1 MTDTVSKHRR
11 WPRYRTLWRWHFY
24 AGLFCVPLV
33 LWLALTG
40 SIYLFKPQIEAW
52 LDRDYDALPV
62 RGAAASPSAQVNAA
76 LAAVPGGVLNAYE
89 LPVAANV
96 STRVLVAQGERLWRV
111 YVDPFSLRV
120 LGRVDENRRPM
131 RLLFYLHG
139 ELLMGRAGSMLVELA
154 ACWGVVMLLTGLALW
169 WPRHWRGAAGVL
181 YPRLRLG
188 GRMFWRDLHAVSGV
202 WVSLLALF
210 LIVSGLPWSQ
220 NWGGLLKQARELAA
234 GQEVRQDW
242 NAGRRQ
248 ELAQQRLE
256 AAGQARAMHAAMGHA
271 GMEMDMAMDTAKPA
285 AVPVDAYRALDLLVP
300 RAQALTLAPP
310 VLLNPPDQ
318 VEGTWKLHSDAA
330 DRTRRVDLQLDA
342 QANVIKRVDFA
353 QRPLI
358 DRMVGVGVAAHEGQ
372 LFGWP
377 NQLLGLFTA
386 SGLSLVCVSAAMLW
400 WGRRRPDRLGAPTPL
415 ETSPLAFGAFALIV
429 LLGIFLPLFGLSLL
443 VVRVLEW
450 AWLRRWPR
458 AAHFLGLRPG

>member
-1 MTDTVSKHRR
+1 MTDTMPKQRR

-40 SIYLFKPQIEAW
+40 SLYLFKPQIEGW
-52 LDRDYDALPV
+52 LDRGYDALPMQG
-62 RGAAASPSAQVNAA
+62 RAATPSAQVAAA

-89 LPVAANV
+89 MPAAADAA
-96 STRVLVAQGERLWRV
+96 TRVLVAQDERLWRV
-111 YVDPFSLRV
+111 YVDPYSLRV

-154 ACWGVVMLLTGLALW
+154 ACWGVAMLLTGLAMW

-181 YPRLRLG
+181 YPRLRHG

-202 WVSLLALF
+202 WVSMLALF

-220 NWGGLLKQARELAA
+220 NWGALLKQARELAA
-234 GQEVRQDW
+234 GHEVRQDW

-248 ELAQQRLE
+248 ELLQQRRE
-256 AAGQARAMHAAMGHA
+256 AAGQAQAMHAAMGH
-271 GMEMDMAMDTAKPA
+271 GGMDMDMDMSMPATAPS
-285 AVPVDAYRALDLLVP
+285 DAYRALDVLVP
-300 RAQALTLAPP
+300 RARSLALAPP
-310 VLLNPPDQ
+310 ALLSPPDR
-318 VEGTWKLHSDAA
+318 VGGPWKLHSDAA

-342 QANVIKRVDFA
+342 QGNVLKRVDFA

-358 DRMVGVGVAAHEGQ
+358 DRMVGVGVSAHEGQ

-386 SGLSLVCVSAAMLW
+386 TGLSLVCVSAAMLW
-400 WGRRRPDRLGAPTPL
+400 WGRRRPGRLGAPAPH
-415 ETSPLAFGAFALIV
+415 ETSPLALGALVLIL
-429 LLGIFLPLFGLSLL
+429 LLGVFLPLFGLSLIL
-443 VVRVLEW
+443 VRLLEW

-458 AAHFLGLRPG
+458 AAHFLGLRPV